1 MMQLS
6 IVIPTHRRDLS
17 ACSRILQACDW
28 AGDKV
33 EVVIR
38 DNSGDIEKRRFLG
51 QINRE
56 HCNITSVEECA
67 ATENFDQAL
76 KLAHGDFVFF
86 VADDDI
92 CFDRAIAALPLLI
105 DEIKE
110 DNAVA
115 AITGAYV
122 LENSKGSG
130 IFEYQGIDSDDL
142 ATRVTGYLNYSG
154 PNLLAYSPIRRTLL
168 QRLFGFMSSMPCSF
182 SFHDQILSLLYL
194 LNGKFAR
201 LKRIL
206 YLYDYGPWETLEGSQ
221 EHDLAFY
228 AGSKLDPAINALHW
242 FLCGFEGALLIRNSD
257 LFSDQPRAVRQAV
270 ADQWFSWMFM
280 RFKNVPRLTFDSRFA
295 REVHLLCELLKARTG
310 QMSFNEMLTA
320 IVGFMA
326 LFDKPRAAQYAA
338 FWTPIIT
345 RG

>member
-1 MMQLS
+1 MQLS
-6 IVIPTHRRDLS
+6 IVVPTHRSDHL
-17 ACSRILQACDW
+17 ACSRVLQACAW

-33 EVVIR
+33 EVVVR
-38 DNSGDIEKRRFLG
+38 DNSADIDKRRLLG

-56 HCNITSVEECA
+56 HCTVVSVEECGA
-67 ATENFDQAL
+67 VENFEQAL
-76 KLAHGDFVFF
+76 KLAQGDFVLF
-86 VADDDI
+86 VADDDL
-92 CFDRAIAALPLLI
+92 CFDRAIATLPLLI
-105 DEIKE
+105 DEING

-122 LENSKGSG
+122 VENSKGSS

-142 ATRVTGYLNYSG
+142 AARVTGYLSYPG
-154 PNLLAYSPIRRTLL
+154 PNLLAYSVVRRALL
-168 QRLFGFMSSMPCSF
+168 QRLFDFMGGMPCSF

-194 LNGKFAR
+194 LNGKCAR

-206 YLYDYGPWETLEGSQ
+206 YLYDCGPWETLEGAQ
-221 EHDLAFY
+221 KQDLAFY

-257 LFSDQPRAVRQAV
+257 LFPDQPRAVRQAV
-270 ADQWFSWMFM
+270 ADQWFSWMFR

-295 REVHLLCELLKARTG
+295 HEADLLCEVLKARTG

-320 IVGFMA
+320 IAGFMA
-326 LFDKPRAAQYAA
+326 LFDKPRAAQYAT
-338 FWTPIIT
+338 FWTPLII